1 MSATS
6 DRLLQPLSVDSVR
19 VLTGRLVCE
28 VAIPDA
34 RYRFATPALAACVA
48 AAFPDL
54 PHHSCVNDEGTV
66 FGAVM
71 GHTSVPHML
80 EHLCISLQVATADDD
95 DQAFTGTTEWI
106 DPRAGIARIQLSFCD
121 DLVALRAFNEA
132 VRFLND
138 AVVTC
143 CP

>member
-1 MSATS
+1 M
-6 DRLLQPLSVDSVR
+6 R

-34 RYRFATPALAACVA
+34 RYRFATPALASRVA
-48 AAFPDL
+48 GAFPDL
-54 PHHSCVNDEGTV
+54 PRHSCLNDEGRT

-71 GHTSVPHML
+71 DHTSVPHLL
-80 EHLCISLQVATADDD
+80 EHMCISLQVGASADE
-95 DQAFTGTTEWI
+95 DQAFTGTTEWT
-106 DPRAGIARIQLSFCD
+106 DPQAGIARIQLSFCD
-121 DLVALRAFNEA
+121 DLVALGAFSEA
-132 VRFLND
+132 LRFLND